1 VGYAFPVP
9 LSPSHL
15 VDDFQC
21 RSEEQTRWLK
31 RYARTS
37 MAAGTANTFVVTQHR
52 DRAVVAYYA
61 WRMGELTWDQAP
73 RRWQPGVGKYPQP
86 VAVLARLGVDEA
98 HEGLGLGAGLLSD
111 VLIRFVA
118 VSEEIGVRGL
128 LIHCQDQSA
137 RAFYEHLIPELE
149 PLDEAN
155 ANRTTLVLLGK
166 DLHRTLGSRPN
177 SG

>member
-1 VGYAFPVP
+1 VGYAFPVTFG
-9 LSPSHL
+9 PSHL

-86 VAVLARLGVDEA
+86 VAA
-98 HEGLGLGAGLLSD
+98 
-111 VLIRFVA
+111 
-118 VSEEIGVRGL
+118 SEEIGVRGP